1 MVSLTKGKL
10 PFPGSIRYS
19 IHLFNKYP
27 VPFMCQLP
35 WQAPE
40 LVRKALKI
48 EIDNSGSKT
57 TKTFNVF
64 WANKLSSLPINVF
77 IYKVRIIYLFHRV
90 IVGVK

>member
-10 PFPGSIRYS
+10 PFPGSMRYS
-19 IHLFNKYP
+19 IHVFNKYP
-27 VPFMCQLP
+27 VPSMCQLP

-57 TKTFNVF
+57 TKIFNSYVF
-64 WANKLSSLPINVF
+64 WTNQLSSLPISGLY
-77 IYKVRIIYLFHRV
+77 IK
-90 IVGVK
+90 